1 MAKRKIHQIDHTT
14 SRGTLHTVKVYRDPE
29 YNEYVVIQWSGGVL
43 QDSEYYTS
51 GKQDS
56 LDTAQYIIERIKR
69 QFA

>member
-14 SRGTLHTVKVYRDPE
+14 SLGSVHTVKVYRDPE
-29 YNEYVVIQWSGGVL
+29 YNEYVVIQSSGGVL
-43 QDSEYYTS
+43 QDSEYFTS
-51 GKQDS
+51 DKKDA